1 MTVKTIYEKCSD
13 LTVVLN
19 LNFWTF
25 FFLEEI
31 YLPDENILQFNGSI
45 LVKKGGEQLETL
57 LENYSM
63 IVCMSV
69 CILQRYTEDTCIM
82 NSKIA
87 LLSNKRTKQHFLIK
101 EILVQE
107 IFD

>member
-1 MTVKTIYEKCSD
+1 M
-13 LTVVLN
+13 LN
-19 LNFWTF
+19 VNFWTF
-25 FFLEEI
+25 FFEEI
-31 YLPDENILQFNGSI
+31 YLPDENSLQFNGSI
-45 LVKKGGEQLETL
+45 LVKKEGEQLETL

-69 CILQRYTEDTCIM
+69 CILQRYTEDIM

-87 LLSNKRTKQHFLIK
+87 LLSNKKTKQHFLIK
-101 EILVQE
+101 EIVVQE

>member
-1 MTVKTIYEKCSD
+1 MFRFNYCAQFKFLD
-13 LTVVLN
+13 
-19 LNFWTF
+19 F

-31 YLPDENILQFNGSI
+31 YLPDENSLQFNGSI

-69 CILQRYTEDTCIM
+69 CILQRYTEDIM

-87 LLSNKRTKQHFLIK
+87 LPSNKRTKQHFLRK

>member
-1 MTVKTIYEKCSD
+1 M
-13 LTVVLN
+13 
-19 LNFWTF
+19 
-25 FFLEEI
+25 EEI
-31 YLPDENILQFNGSI
+31 YLPDENSLQFNGSI
-45 LVKKGGEQLETL
+45 LVKKEGEQLETL

-69 CILQRYTEDTCIM
+69 CILHRYTEDIM

-101 EILVQE
+101 EIVVQE